1 MENAKTE
8 DTKTDPFFDSG
19 KTFFWNIENLLW
31 CVLDDH
37 PLSLNDVEYRPIW
50 NSILA
55 DEPIFDESIFDGPD
69 RIKMPIYDET
79 EITEENNLE
88 KI

>member
-19 KTFFWNIENLLW
+19 KIILW
-31 CVLDDH
+31 CVLDDR
-37 PLSLNDVEYRPIW
+37 PVSLDAVEYRLVLNW
-50 NSILA
+50 ILA

-79 EITEENNLE
+79 EITEETNLE